1 MELREDLA
9 PVKRRAAVL
18 VALALAAL
26 VILLLR
32 LIQLQIIDGASWR
45 RAAENNRLRRIPVAS
60 QRGRIYDRRGTV
72 LADNVPTWQLL
83 LFPDE
88 AHNIQDT
95 LLFVARMGIADVA
108 TLRNLEAE
116 RRLARLA
123 PLVVADA
130 LSWEQVAKVRS
141 HQSDYPELA
150 VVNAFRRAYPLG
162 GITAHAVGHLRLVS
176 RQEVD
181 ADPGLDQNTLVG
193 ATGVETLRNAFLA
206 GSDGTRYEVVSAV
219 GQPIGV
225 VRESAPVAGSDVATT
240 LDARLQQTAALAMG
254 TNTGTVVALEPATGA
269 VRVLYSA
276 PSFDPNI
283 FVGRL
288 SRTEWQ
294 QLTEDPGRP
303 LNDRSLQGVYPP
315 GSTIKPFFALA
326 GLAEGE
332 ITPDSAITCRGGVT
346 LYGHPFRCWR
356 RGGHGGVGL
365 ARSLEVSCDSF
376 YYQLGYRMG
385 IDRMARWLRRFGF
398 DGPTGIGFGQ
408 ELTGLVGTPEWARE
422 VRGTPWYAGE
432 AISVAI
438 GQGPVLVT
446 GMQLARAYA
455 VLANGGRLVTP
466 HLVASADVPP
476 PVDLGLNPHHLALV
490 VDGLTRVVH
499 GGEGTAHALSRLPM
513 AGKTGTSQVARL
525 QEGVRAQDLPEHL
538 RHHALFV
545 GWAPLDRPRLVVA
558 AVVEHGIGGSTAAA
572 PVVGAVID
580 AAMAEWSGTG
590 EEQSEGAPASDRSDT
605 ARSGHGE
612 ARSASAAPSGSPP
625 NPLPAADPG

>member
-18 VALALAAL
+18 VALALLAL
-26 VILLLR
+26 AVLLLR
-32 LIQLQIIDGASWR
+32 LVQVQIVDGASWR

-88 AHNIQDT
+88 AKNIQQT
-95 LLFVARMGIADVA
+95 LLFVARTGIADAA

-123 PLVVADA
+123 PVVLADD
-130 LSWEQVAKVRS
+130 LNWEQVARVRA
-141 HQSDYPELA
+141 HQSDHPELA
-150 VVNAFRRAYPLG
+150 VVNAFRRSYPLG
-162 GITAHAVGHLRLVS
+162 GTTAHAIGHLRLVS
-176 RQEVD
+176 REEVD
-181 ADPGLDQNTLVG
+181 ANPGLDQNTLVG
-193 ATGVETLRNAFLA
+193 AIGVESLRNAFLA
-206 GSDGTRYEVVSAV
+206 GSDGTRFEVVSAV

-225 VRESAPVAGSDVATT
+225 VRETAPSPGRDVATT
-240 LDARLQQTAALAMG
+240 LDVHLQQVAAQALG
-254 TNTGTVVALEPATGA
+254 DRTGTVVALEPATGA

-276 PSFDPNI
+276 PTFDPNI

-332 ITPDSAITCRGGVT
+332 ITADSGITCHGGVT

-356 RGGHGGVGL
+356 RGGHGGVGVV
-365 ARSLEVSCDSF
+365 RSLEVSCDSF

-438 GQGPVLVT
+438 GQGPLLVT
-446 GMQLARAYA
+446 NMQLARAYA
-455 VLANGGRLVTP
+455 VLANGGHLVTP
-466 HLVASADVPP
+466 HLVASADAPP
-476 PVDLGLNPHHLALV
+476 PVDLGLDPQHLALV
-490 VDGLTRVVH
+490 VEGLTRVVH
-499 GGEGTAHALSRLPM
+499 GGEGTAAFLARLPM
-513 AGKTGTSQVARL
+513 AGKTGTAQVARL

-545 GWAPLDRPRLVVA
+545 GWAPLDRPKLVVA

-572 PVVGAVID
+572 PVVGAVIE
-580 AAMAEWSGTG
+580 AAIADWSGTVDEQG
-590 EEQSEGAPASDRSDT
+590 EGSPASDRSGP
-605 ARSGHGE
+605 AS
-612 ARSASAAPSGSPP
+612 APAPASASAVSSGSPP
-625 NPLPAADPG
+625 NPLPAEDPG